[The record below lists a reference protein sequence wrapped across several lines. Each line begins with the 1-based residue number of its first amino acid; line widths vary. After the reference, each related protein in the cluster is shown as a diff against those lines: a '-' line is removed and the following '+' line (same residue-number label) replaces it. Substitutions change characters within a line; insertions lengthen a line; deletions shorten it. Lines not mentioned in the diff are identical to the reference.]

1 MAKEAKEAK
10 EADEADG
17 PDGPEWPYPTAR
29 ACPPAPGPDREWSRP
44 TWSRPRAQWN
54 SMDAS
59 PAGVV
64 TDPGHRKLPEVL
76 EAVKARLTY
85 FPVVALRSHTMP
97 VAL

>member
-1 MAKEAKEAK
+1 MAKGAKEAK
-10 EADEADG
+10 EADGRTRRTAG
-17 PDGPEWPYPTAR
+17 AALPDRSRVAAGS
-29 ACPPAPGPDREWSRP
+29 GPDREWSRP

-85 FPVVALRSHTMP
+85 FPVVVLRSHTMP